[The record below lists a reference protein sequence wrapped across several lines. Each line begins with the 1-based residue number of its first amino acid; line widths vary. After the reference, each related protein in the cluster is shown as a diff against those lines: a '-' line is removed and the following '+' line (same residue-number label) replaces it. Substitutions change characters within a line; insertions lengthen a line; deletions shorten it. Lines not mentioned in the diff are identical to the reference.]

1 MTRYPIS
8 LARRRIPKV
17 STAFINGC
25 LDTFLCLLIGCL
37 DTLLFLL
44 IGGVQTIFSSTYQ
57 VSGHPAMSCFSKGG
71 FLVSGPRRF
80 QKLSTPM
87 YSLQIVH

>member
-1 MTRYPIS
+1 M
-8 LARRRIPKV
+8 

-87 YSLQIVH
+87 YSSPLEFLVVVCFVD